1 MQSARISLFLRGSGS
16 VRLLK
21 WWEDTESVEE
31 LIGYWRV
38 EGTLS
43 NLHGD
48 GSEDVSSKALFK
60 RRTLHVPNL
69 IPI

>member
-21 WWEDTESVEE
+21 WSKDTERIEE
-31 LIGYWRV
+31 LIGYWLLAGR
-38 EGTLS
+38 GNLS

-48 GSEDVSSKALFK
+48 GSGDVSSKALFK
-60 RRTLHVPNL
+60 RQT
-69 IPI
+69 